1 MNADILEATVPG
13 YVRPNYCDLIRD
25 APAPT

>member
-13 YVRPNYCDLIRD
+13 FRRTNFCALI
-25 APAPT
+25 AANPLEG